1 MLPGAYVKRPPGG
14 TIVRPYLGRPIIN
27 AAPTYP
33 LPSRVSTPKSSSSSS
48 TLKLALAIAGFLII
62 LGRLQNPSKPSKSAS
77 KPTSLEANPFLSVPS
92 DSKRLEAVD
101 FLPSSESS
109 QSNNQFK
116 FFNFFI
122 FQPEST
128 ESGIDEN
135 IGKISDLKSL
145 STTNPFLS
153 ETSKAKSS
161 LFKKLSQPWKMFGF
175 PSVSDFQPE
184 FTESSINENIS
195 KIPDTQSLNIA
206 NPFLSETS
214 KPKSSLLKKLYQP
227 WKLLD
232 SHSTCDFQPDLPKI
246 DNRKNIKQTLTYFGG
261 EALALLTLGGV
272 GIIKHRGSK
281 KPPHSPNN
289 HQEPPGSPP
298 AFPLVDEEG
307 ELIIYRQPTVTDIT
321 EPANQRGD
329 GGIADTSTPRQRTVA
344 FADTAEVIEI
354 EPERANSGN
363 PYGPRRNTTRSN

>member
-77 KPTSLEANPFLSVPS
+77 KPTSLEAKPFLSVPS

-153 ETSKAKSS
+153 ETSK
-161 LFKKLSQPWKMFGF
+161 
-175 PSVSDFQPE
+175 
-184 FTESSINENIS
+184 
-195 KIPDTQSLNIA
+195 
-206 NPFLSETS
+206 
-214 KPKSSLLKKLYQP
+214 
-227 WKLLD
+227 
-232 SHSTCDFQPDLPKI
+232 
-246 DNRKNIKQTLTYFGG
+246 
-261 EALALLTLGGV
+261 
-272 GIIKHRGSK
+272 
-281 KPPHSPNN
+281 
-289 HQEPPGSPP
+289 
-298 AFPLVDEEG
+298 
-307 ELIIYRQPTVTDIT
+307 
-321 EPANQRGD
+321 
-329 GGIADTSTPRQRTVA
+329 
-344 FADTAEVIEI
+344 
-354 EPERANSGN
+354 
-363 PYGPRRNTTRSN
+363 